1 MARKANLTFEEI
13 EKAEIAADKRR
24 GDRVNGFSL
33 MRDRDFGTHTLSNG
47 VVMNWHVP
55 KPTEGDY
62 IYRYI
67 PEDSFEL
74 VIDGKK
80 TLFNT
85 EEFQRWL
92 RWA

>member
-13 EKAEIAADKRR
+13 EKAELAADQRR
-24 GDRVNGFSL
+24 ENRAGGFSL
-33 MRDRDFGTHTLSNG
+33 MKDRDYGTRTLSNG
-47 VVMNWHVP
+47 VTMNWHVP

-62 IYRYI
+62 VWRYI
-67 PEDSFEL
+67 PADSFEL
-74 VIDGKK
+74 VVDGKK
-80 TLFNT
+80 ILFNT